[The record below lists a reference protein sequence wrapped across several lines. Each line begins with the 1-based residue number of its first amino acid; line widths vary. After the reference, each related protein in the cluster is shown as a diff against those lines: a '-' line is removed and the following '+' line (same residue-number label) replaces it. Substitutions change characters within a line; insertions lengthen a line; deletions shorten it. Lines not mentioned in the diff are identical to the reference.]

1 MARMKVL
8 ISIDYAIQGKRIDH
22 PHHTESWL
30 AYIDGIQ
37 KGIDTLSKSDTIVP
51 FGLGCWLCSSNTL
64 APLLDVVRS
73 KRGVLVFQPRVV
85 FLTPEDEETWL
96 PFPKSSLQN
105 AEP

>member
-1 MARMKVL
+1 MLLPLDNSEFLA
-8 ISIDYAIQGKRIDH
+8 SDGAH
-22 PHHTESWL
+22 ESSDFDRL
-30 AYIDGIQ
+30 RNP
-37 KGIDTLSKSDTIVP
+37 GIDTLSKSDTIVP